1 MIQTLKN
8 KKISMVAS
16 LQVLVTPTSQ
26 INKINYFSR
35 RDQAHRD
42 IVITAKGS
50 PLSFTILSDGKVGF
64 FLLDQSTERVNKF
77 MVFFF
82 NVER

>member
-1 MIQTLKN
+1 MIQTVKN

-16 LQVLVTPTSQ
+16 LQVQVTQTNQ

-42 IVITAKGS
+42 IIITAKGKA
-50 PLSFTILSDGKVGF
+50 LSFNILSDGKSGF
-64 FLLDQSTERVNKF
+64 FVLDQST
-77 MVFFF
+77 
-82 NVER
+82 